1 MGNYKTY
8 TAGTYKDSDELTG
21 AKQKQ
26 KYWNAQNL
34 VDFQYADFAD
44 SERTNQFLSQYN
56 NLKAP
61 DPFAFSK
68 QQNWDNNTYKLEN
81 MKDFSYD
88 VNGDALY
95 QQYKDQYTNQGKM
108 AMMDTMGQA
117 AAMTGGYGN
126 SYAQSVGQ
134 QAYQGYLQQLTDK
147 IPELYQLAL
156 SKYNSDRDNLY
167 KMNDLYQ
174 NLYNNEY
181 GKHRNDVDDYHNDR
195 SHLADMWSKSHTADM
210 DTYTTNRDTALAENE
225 SHNKNI
231 TDNRNTFNGLVSD
244 LATREWNQYTDK
256 EKIAQAAIDMYNS
269 NVTAENEL
277 SEKKRQF
284 DKQYEASTGY
294 TVDGQKST
302 LFTGNDGG
310 EDFQRYTYAG
320 VDADG
325 NSRFYRDGKEYTVE
339 RGVNPYTGTKNPD
352 AKYGTFG
359 NGYQPKKI
367 TVDGKVK
374 ELSSVEGL
382 SAEVNG
388 VTQKVWTTDGGK
400 TYYVWDGT
408 KNRYED
414 YTDEAKKKLATM
426 KAAGLI

>member
-1 MGNYKTY
+1 MANYKTY

-21 AKQKQ
+21 RKQQ
-26 KYWNAQNL
+26 ENYWYDQNL
-34 VDFQYADFAD
+34 VDFKYADFTD
-44 SERTNQFLSQYN
+44 SDRTNQLLSQYN

-181 GKHRNDVDDYHNDR
+181 GQHRDAVDDYNFDR
-195 SHLADMWSKSHTADM
+195 SHLLDAWGQSHTADM
-210 DTYTTNRDTALAENE
+210 DTYTTNRDTALAMNE
-225 SHNKNI
+225 SRNKNI
-231 TDNRNTFNGLVSD
+231 TDNRTNFNGLVSD
-244 LATREWNQYTDK
+244 LATREWNQFTGNEALK
-256 EKIAQAAIDMYNS
+256 QAAIDMYNDNAYKQNQLDFAALEEKYEGYMS
-269 NVTAENEL
+269 PEDVTAYQKAEN
-277 SEKKRQF
+277 SEQTKLFK
-284 DKQYEASTGY
+284 ASIPAGTEWRRFSNG
-294 TVDGQKST
+294 DGT
-302 LFTGNDGG
+302 
-310 EDFQRYTYAG
+310 YTY
-320 VDADG
+320 
-325 NSRFYRDGKEYTVE
+325 DGKRYDSKESVI
-339 RGVNPYTGTKNPD
+339 
-352 AKYGTFG
+352 AS
-359 NGYQPKKI
+359 I
-367 TVDGKVK
+367 VDRWVK
-374 ELSSVEGL
+374 E
-382 SAEVNG
+382 
-388 VTQKVWTTDGGK
+388 GK
-400 TYYVWDGT
+400 LTPGEEAWLKGYYNVDV
-408 KNRYED
+408 D
-414 YTDEAKKKLATM
+414 
-426 KAAGLI
+426 